1 MSQSNYMNT
10 DNKYVP
16 NFIENPAEQLYK
28 MMTNWGGNQNNQGMP
43 NVNATPY
50 APQAQSFMEQPGMQ
64 NTMANNTPPGFTP
77 SVMDRLFGYQ
87 DGNVNVGG
95 MAPGLLQGAGSIAQS
110 ILGWGQLGEAK
121 RQNAFTQDAWQKQ
134 YDNQATLTNASQRDR
149 QSARVA
155 AAPGAYQS
163 VGEYMQQNKVG

>member
-1 MSQSNYMNT
+1 MSQSNQNQNINT
-10 DNKYVP
+10 QW
-16 NFIENPAEQLYK
+16 NPLGDLWNSIS
-28 MMTNWGGNQNNQGMP
+28 NWGGNQDAMQPTQYQQPQPQP
-43 NVNATPY
+43 N
-50 APQAQSFMEQPGMQ
+50 APGPLRIQAAMQ
-64 NTMANNTPPGFTP
+64 NTMANSNTSFNPTFWDK
-77 SVMDRLFGYQ
+77 MFGYQ
-87 DGNVNVGG
+87 KGDVQYGA

-110 ILGWGQLGEAK
+110 ILGWGQLSEGK
-121 RQNAFTQDAWQKQ
+121 RQNALAQDNWQKQ